1 MSNNIIQDDK
11 IQILIEFSVIKI
23 LFLLLEWISECHV
36 RLRIYPS
43 PIEFIFEKKVSSELK
58 TVERTN
64 PFCLSSKKERKRE
77 REW

>member
-36 RLRIYPS
+36 RPRIYPS
-43 PIEFIFEKKVSSELK
+43 PIEFIFEKEVSSELK

-64 PFCLSSKKERKRE
+64 PFCLSSKKKKRE